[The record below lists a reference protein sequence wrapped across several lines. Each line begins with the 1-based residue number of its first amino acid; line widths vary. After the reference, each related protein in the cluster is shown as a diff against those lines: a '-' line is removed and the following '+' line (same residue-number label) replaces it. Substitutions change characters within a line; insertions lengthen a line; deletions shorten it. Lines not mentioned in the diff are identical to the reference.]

1 MGIWLMSVDLILVN
15 AEDSGTIMQQICPK
29 NIMACKA
36 KLGKSISV
44 ERGGR
49 RGNYP
54 GARAPRGPEN
64 SVYNGIKKPM
74 QHYGCI
80 K

>member
-1 MGIWLMSVDLILVN
+1 MEIKD
-15 AEDSGTIMQQICPK
+15 IM
-29 NIMACKA
+29 
-36 KLGKSISV
+36 SISV

-64 SVYNGIKKPM
+64 SVCNGIEKPM

-80 K
+80 KWTRQAKSKDLSLGRVIPWLFLGLKRMFEM